1 MSFNEK
7 HTVQKFESDSHTSG
21 QAEIGGLNLLYP
33 CKEFPGLG
41 FTDGSA
47 GEEAALQARNV
58 RGLEGTL

>member
-41 FTDGSA
+41 FTDRSA

-58 RGLEGTL
+58 RGLEGIL